1 MIQAFTATGLPLIF
15 DNVLNWLQ
23 LYHTPGMWQAE
34 GSSPDHNAGLCVSS
48 VSHNCGLQSLSEDSE
63 GLRLK
68 PSTICP
74 SPDADKDC
82 TLTWLQLLT
91 AQHLICFVFVL

>member
-1 MIQAFTATGLPLIF
+1 MIQAFTATGLLLIF

-48 VSHNCGLQSLSEDSE
+48 VSHHCGL
-63 GLRLK
+63 
-68 PSTICP
+68 
-74 SPDADKDC
+74 
-82 TLTWLQLLT
+82 
-91 AQHLICFVFVL
+91 